1 MERIC
6 PFLAT
11 GDDGRAVVDG
21 YDATHVCR
29 AGERAQAVDRSQQ
42 LGICLDVAHRSCER
56 YAEAMRRRGP
66 TSWPAPAPD
75 AAILQ
80 TRLVLPPSAGRRQ
93 LTAGPIGPRGRRW
106 LIGGA
111 LAAVGVAAVATGAVG
126 GLGSMVASRETTPA
140 PSASQPAAPS
150 FTPVILASPSAS
162 PTVLPTEAPTAVPT
176 SLPTPVP
183 TPVPTAAPTVRTYV
197 VQLGDTLN
205 GLALRFGTTVQA
217 IKDANNLTSDIINVG
232 QVLIIP

>member
-6 PFLAT
+6 PFLTT

-21 YDATHVCR
+21 FDPAHVCR
-29 AGERAQAVDRSQQ
+29 AGERPEPVDRGQQ
-42 LGICLDVAHRSCER
+42 LGLCLDVAHRTCDR

-80 TRLVLPPSAGRRQ
+80 TRIVLPPASGRRQ
-93 LTAGPIGPRGRRW
+93 LAAGPIGPRGRRW
-106 LIGGA
+106 LVGGA
-111 LAAVGVAAVATGAVG
+111 LAAIGVAAVATGAVG

-140 PSASQPAAPS
+140 PSPS
-150 FTPVILASPSAS
+150 PSAIPSSTPVILASPTA
-162 PTVLPTEAPTAVPT
+162 APTAT
-176 SLPTPVP
+176 
-183 TPVPTAAPTVRTYV
+183 PTAAPTALRTSEPTPAPTAEPTVRTYV
-197 VQLGDTLN
+197 VQPNDTLN
-205 GLALRFGTTVQA
+205 GIAVRFGTTVQA
-217 IKDANNLTSDIINVG
+217 IQEANNLGTSTLINVG